1 MNKIYL
7 LEQKISTLE
16 IILESLI
23 DELIDQELLD
33 QLELDSKILTKIKHL
48 NNQIEKE
55 KEKEEIE
62 IIDFPYWGEKGE
74 A

>member
-48 NNQIEKE
+48 NNQIK

>member
-16 IILESLI
+16 IILEALI

-55 KEKEEIE
+55 KEEIE

>member
-16 IILESLI
+16 IILEALV

-33 QLELDSKILTKIKHL
+33 HVKLDSNIIGKIKDLNTKIKE
-48 NNQIEKE
+48 EK
-55 KEKEEIE
+55 EIE

>member
-16 IILESLI
+16 IILEALI

-48 NNQIEKE
+48 HNQIE

>member
-1 MNKIYL
+1 
-7 LEQKISTLE
+7 
-16 IILESLI
+16 
-23 DELIDQELLD
+23 LLD

-62 IIDFPYWGEKGE
+62 IIDFP
-74 A
+74 

>member
-16 IILESLI
+16 IILEALV

-33 QLELDSKILTKIKHL
+33 HVKLDSNIISKIKDL
-48 NNQIEKE
+48 NKEIKEEK
-55 KEKEEIE
+55 EIE
-62 IIDFPYWGEKGE
+62 IINFPYWGEKGE

>member
-55 KEKEEIE
+55 K
-62 IIDFPYWGEKGE
+62 
-74 A
+74 

>member
-16 IILESLI
+16 IIFEALI

-55 KEKEEIE
+55 KEEIE

>member
-16 IILESLI
+16 IILESLV

-55 KEKEEIE
+55 KEEIE

>member
-16 IILESLI
+16 IILEALI
-23 DELIDQELLD
+23 DELIDQELID
-33 QLELDSKILTKIKHL
+33 QIELDNKILTKIKNL
-48 NNQIEKE
+48 NKE
-55 KEKEEIE
+55 IKEEREIE

>member
-16 IILESLI
+16 IILEALV

-33 QLELDSKILTKIKHL
+33 HVKLDSNIIGKIKDL
-48 NNQIEKE
+48 NKKIKEEK
-55 KEKEEIE
+55 EIE

>member
-55 KEKEEIE
+55 KEEIE